1 MLVSCSKCGRIHERG
16 FKCNNNIKKVYAKK
30 ETIASKFRNT
40 KAWRDKRKDIINRD
54 KALCQIYIRN
64 LHNTLPRQYNNK
76 VQAHHIVPINE
87 DYTRRLNDDNLICL
101 CTYHH
106 SMAEHGQIKR
116 KELIELVRVSE
127 EKLI

>member
-16 FKCNNNIKKVYAKK
+16 FKCNNNIKQVYAKK

-54 KALCQIYIRN
+54 KALCQICIRN

-76 VQAHHIVPINE
+76 VQVHHITPVNE
-87 DYTRRLNDDNLICL
+87 DYDKRLDNDNLITL

-106 SMAEHGQIKR
+106 SMAEHGQIER
-116 KELIELVRVSE
+116 KESIGLLCKQV
-127 EKLI
+127 L